1 MSSVLEDVS
10 NELGDIQMQRVAS
23 VIKKIELNKSK
34 NDETLKD
41 ESDDDELDGMNVIN
55 LSFSSP
61 KVSTPI
67 QMKTDIMVSKMSPT
81 LDELTMVV
89 GQELLKLENE
99 RKIKVQSRIK
109 ERKQRLMNKIE
120 NQRIQRDKD
129 AEKVQKIIDY
139 NLAQIEAKEKEAEAK
154 CISKSSELGK
164 YKWFHKKKINNKF
177 DHMRWNHFHEKN

>member
-1 MSSVLEDVS
+1 MAGSFADVSSVLEDVS

-23 VIKKIELNKSK
+23 VINKLNLNKSK
-34 NDETLKD
+34 NEDVLKD
-41 ESDDDELDGMNVIN
+41 ESDDDELDGMNAIN

-61 KVSTPI
+61 KKVSTPI
-67 QMKTDIMVSKMSPT
+67 QMKTDLMMSKMSPT

-99 RKIKVQSRIK
+99 RKINVQARIK

-129 AEKVQKIIDY
+129 AEKVQKIIDN
-139 NLAQIEAKEKEAEAK
+139 NLAQIEAKEKEAEAR
-154 CISKSSELGK
+154 CTSKSSELGILTK
-164 YKWFHKKKINNKF
+164 LQMVSQKKSIITI
-177 DHMRWNHFHEKN
+177 

>member
-1 MSSVLEDVS
+1 
-10 NELGDIQMQRVAS
+10 MQRVAS

-154 CISKSSELGK
+154 CISKSSELGM
-164 YKWFHKKKINNKF
+164 Y
-177 DHMRWNHFHEKN
+177 